1 MKHPDRLE
9 ETLALLRDGYSDRGA
24 AEVLDMSPSAVG
36 HRRAYAVRA
45 GLLDPAPDPSI
56 PWDRVVE
63 VCGLVASNEEAAA
76 LLGTDRQ
83 TVGRWRYVARRK
95 GLLPRFAPKREDL
108 RPALGGVAVM
118 LDGLSPEMKEW
129 LYAQVPT
136 GGTLADALKGI
147 VVDAYYEAEESARPI
162 RKRAGGR

>member
-1 MKHPDRLE
+1 MKQPDRLE

-24 AEVLDMSPSAVG
+24 SLVLGMSASAVG
-36 HRRAYAVRA
+36 YRRKYAVA
-45 GLLDPAPDPSI
+45 KGLLDPAPDPSI
-56 PWDRVVE
+56 PWGRVVE
-63 VCGLVASNEEAAA
+63 VYGMVSNNAEAAA
-76 LLGTDRQ
+76 MLGIDRQ
-83 TVGRWRYVARRK
+83 TAGRWRYIARRK
-95 GLLPRFAPKREDL
+95 GLLPRFVPKREDL

-136 GGTLADALKGI
+136 GGSLADALKGI